1 MQGTSFVPDKWKALN
16 IHILLPTY
24 FPWGRRQ
31 ERKRHIKNICYKA
44 KCQIHGK
51 KCLAGAVPG
60 SSSWDRE
67 EKIQLMTRQNLK
79 KPIFINVDKHY
90 KLL

>member
-1 MQGTSFVPDKWKALN
+1 MQGTSLVPDKWKALN

-31 ERKRHIKNICYKA
+31 ERKSTHRKRTSATK
-44 KCQIHGK
+44 QTHGK
-51 KCLAGAVPG
+51 KCLVGAGPG

-67 EKIQLMTRQNLK
+67 EKTQLMTRQNLK
-79 KPIFINVDKHY
+79 KGF
-90 KLL
+90 L